1 MAIEYLITGMLY
13 SLVETEIGDA
23 EIDGPAVGSAKKK
36 SERERWGE
44 DEQFAHEKKGRVRE
58 LSVTLSGAH
67 RFGQVTFM
75 HGQICITITFLRV

>member
-36 SERERWGE
+36 SEREIERWGE
-44 DEQFAHEKKGRVRE
+44 DEQFAHEKKGRV
-58 LSVTLSGAH
+58 
-67 RFGQVTFM
+67 
-75 HGQICITITFLRV
+75 